1 MFSHNLSIIL
11 PLNCHIDTIWG
22 FLDPREIPVYE
33 NLRKLFAAEIAGEIH
48 HMLSKA
54 LFTVYETFHIDVH
67 QVAMLGFFKTSG
79 QVLRFVA
86 FRCAESCSYFVHIL
100 SFLCSYIV

>member
-1 MFSHNLSIIL
+1 
-11 PLNCHIDTIWG
+11 
-22 FLDPREIPVYE
+22 
-33 NLRKLFAAEIAGEIH
+33 
-48 HMLSKA
+48 MLSKA

-100 SFLCSYIV
+100 SFFCVHISSKLRSYFVHIIHASIFWPLDVYDV